1 MIVGVGIDTVL
12 NKRMKDMLLK
22 WAEKV
27 EDRVFT
33 EEELEYSKNKGETHV
48 HLAARFAA
56 KEALFKALGKGL
68 SDGMTWND
76 VMVKNDESGKPHIV
90 LRDRAKEIADSMKVK
105 TIHLSL
111 THSDHASIAVVI
123 LER

>member
-1 MIVGVGIDTVL
+1 MIVGVGIDNVL
-12 NKRMKDMLLK
+12 NMRMQEMLMK

-76 VMVKNDESGKPHIV
+76 VMVRNEESGKPYIV
-90 LRDRAKEIADSMKVK
+90 LRDRAKEIADSMKVE

-111 THSDHASIAVVI
+111 THSNDCSIAVVI